1 MITAVWFL
9 LAVLPTGQAS
19 AWPLRYPSS
28 VHLVSA
34 ANQLTG
40 EELLR
45 IGEIHDHQNH
55 FPETLTYYQLALT
68 TFRTSKQ
75 PRGIA
80 TALVKIA
87 QVRER
92 QGKVQ
97 EAYAALQEA
106 LPILTRSSDRLA
118 HAQALLVM
126 GRVST
131 RLGNMEVAEKSVTQ
145 AITHFDRVKERRGRN
160 EALIQLGLLQVSDGL
175 TEQGLSSLQQ
185 GWEDARARGDRDQ
198 QLAAAVALGNAQWL
212 MDKEKDARPYYEDGL
227 RLAEAERNIQ
237 AQAILRLRIA
247 QLDGENDRLAEG
259 IEAGKQALLLSQT
272 LRDSVTEAAT
282 LSVLADLY
290 RKAGRPAEAEES
302 AQRALSI
309 YRHRQIFVHAA
320 G

>member
-1 MITAVWFL
+1 MITAAWFL
-9 LAVLPTGQAS
+9 LAVLLPDQAS
-19 AWPLRYPSS
+19 TWSLPYPSS
-28 VHLVSA
+28 IHLVST

-68 TFRTSKQ
+68 TFRTGKQ

-97 EAYAALQEA
+97 EASVALQEA
-106 LPILTRSSDRLA
+106 LPILARSSDRLA
-118 HAQALLVM
+118 YAQALLVM

-131 RLGNMEVAEKSVTQ
+131 RLGNMEVAEKSLTQ
-145 AITHFDRVKERRGRN
+145 AIMHFDRVKERRGRN
-160 EALIQLGLLQVSDGL
+160 EALIQLGLLQAGNHL
-175 TEQGLSSLQQ
+175 TEQGLSSLNQAR
-185 GWEDARARGDRDQ
+185 EDANTRQDRGQ
-198 QLAAAVALGNAQWL
+198 QLAATVALGNAQWL
-212 MDKEKDARPYYEDGL
+212 LDQEKKARPYYEDGL
-227 RLAEAERNIQ
+227 HLAEAERNIP

-259 IEAGKQALLLSQT
+259 IEAGNQALLLSQT

-290 RKAGRPAEAEES
+290 RKAGRTAEAEES
-302 AQRALSI
+302 EQHALSI
-309 YRHRQIFVHAA
+309 YRHRQIFVHGA